1 MQLTRQDVQIIEKVV
16 ETPKGFFLARFAVV
30 QIAGEFK
37 WKLLDMVALA
47 SDTAKSISN
56 TILRLVAPKIAQIT
70 NFKQP
75 QSKEVVSPYINF
87 DFFVSQPTRAP
98 NR

>member
-16 ETPKGFFLARFAVV
+16 ETPKGLFLARFAVV

-37 WKLLDMVALA
+37 WKLLNMVALT
-47 SDTAKSISN
+47 SDAISN
-56 TILRLVAPKIAQIT
+56 TVLRLIAPKVAQVT
-70 NFKQP
+70 NFSEP
-75 QSKEVVSPYINF
+75 LSKEIVSPYINF